1 MTDSS
6 PNNDSDL
13 DEEKILDD
21 LNRTKISACTNI
33 QNCLKR
39 KDFTNQTLEN
49 FKQNRAES
57 YELLKKSANSEPS
70 NVIEWLI
77 ILKNHIVKA
86 KSETSGLI
94 FEQTIS

>member
-39 KDFTNQTLEN
+39 KDFTNHSIQN
-49 FKQNRAES
+49 CKQNHAEN
-57 YELLKKSANSEPS
+57 YELLKK
-70 NVIEWLI
+70 
-77 ILKNHIVKA
+77 
-86 KSETSGLI
+86 
-94 FEQTIS
+94 